1 MMNFVR
7 KVAAGVTAMF
17 LSCLAWGGQRDTL
30 LLTVDELFRM
40 GMEMSLVL
48 QADTLDCLMA
58 GQSCGSMSRIL
69 AGTKGFFR
77 RNLWPG
83 TSTSR

>member
-48 QADTLDCLMA
+48 QADISD
-58 GQSCGSMSRIL
+58 SRWCFCTDL
-69 AGTKGFFR
+69 KMR
-77 RNLWPG
+77 RGPRALTG
-83 TSTSR
+83 RRTIR